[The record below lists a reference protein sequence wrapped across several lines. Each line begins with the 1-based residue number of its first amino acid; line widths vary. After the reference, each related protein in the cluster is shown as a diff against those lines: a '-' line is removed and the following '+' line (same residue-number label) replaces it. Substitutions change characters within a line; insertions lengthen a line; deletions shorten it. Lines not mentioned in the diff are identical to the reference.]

1 MSAADSHLRD
11 RAAKARK
18 IIEQPSRY
26 KVCEGCD
33 SIVGAHVS
41 TCPSCSG
48 YRFED
53 EPGAVVRQAETLA
66 TRAQTSVIADDLL

>member
-1 MSAADSHLRD
+1 MSATDSHLRE

-18 IIEQPSRY
+18 IIEQPTRY

-33 SIVGAHVS
+33 SIVGSHVA

-48 YRFED
+48 YRFEG
-53 EPGAVVRQAETLA
+53 EPAAVVRQAETLA
-66 TRAQTSVIADDLL
+66 GRAQTSVIAEDYL